1 MPDSFIDQRERSN
14 EELKSK
20 GRIERETQW
29 RNKVKG
35 SSVLQNISKGIT
47 SLWKGCV
54 NLFYSQLGRDKFSSP
69 GAEQRHFG
77 LQSSRGAG
85 PSKQA
90 NEKNYNNKS
99 NEKQVK
105 ESFQHGVRIGFLPA
119 RGSLLERAKPG
130 EQGSIQLGTQYFTLE
145 SSVFIINPIQP
156 TGKSFWFCPQT
167 RPKSNNFYYLSI
179 TSQSRAPSPL
189 SGCLHCLPTCSLLLL
204 YLSVEYSE

>member
-85 PSKQA
+85 SSRQAIEYDYNSKS
-90 NEKNYNNKS
+90 KS
-99 NEKQVK
+99 KKTVSNM
-105 ESFQHGVRIGFLPA
+105 ESELASSLQH
-119 RGSLLERAKPG
+119 
-130 EQGSIQLGTQYFTLE
+130 EQGATRLGRGQDH
-145 SSVFIINPIQP
+145 
-156 TGKSFWFCPQT
+156 G
-167 RPKSNNFYYLSI
+167 
-179 TSQSRAPSPL
+179 
-189 SGCLHCLPTCSLLLL
+189 
-204 YLSVEYSE
+204 